1 MTVIYNAIIAKAM
14 SGGDID
20 TSKFAAS
27 IAYYKAT
34 TAIQLRNED
43 GEVISS
49 MDASDF
55 IVDGMI
61 ESVEVSDGN
70 LVLHFNTAAGK
81 EDITIPISDIFD
93 ASNYYTT
100 EEVDLEIDDAI
111 EALHLG
117 DAAQKDVD
125 SEITAQSDANVPTS
139 SAVKSYIVAQGFTTM
154 GEVQSYVEGQNFA
167 TVSQLPTVSNAT
179 IAFLTFGVP
188 ENPEHSYFRLNQSDS
203 QVIDLG
209 LGGASVKNVDT
220 EIGSSASSNLPT
232 SDAVKSYIRGQGFAR
247 KVELPNVYN
256 ARVTIKKNDADT
268 SNPFSFTLN
277 QSEEAELNLG
287 LGAAAFK
294 AVDSSISSASS
305 SNPPSSDAVKD
316 YVASLG
322 YVTPGQ
328 LPTVGNGVVTIQK
341 NSSDATPFSFSTN
354 QSANATL
361 DLDLGAAAFKAVDS
375 AISDAVASNDI
386 PTSDAV
392 KSYVNGKGY
401 ATTGQI
407 PTVNNASVT
416 IKKNA
421 ADTSSP
427 FSFTLNQSNNAELDL
442 GLGTA
447 AFKAVENSINAPSIN
462 VPTCYAVQDY
472 VSRQLPTVN
481 NSTISIKRHSLDA
494 NPMTFT
500 LNQSGN
506 SNLDIGLGDAAVK
519 AVDSTITDGTAQ
531 SDLPTSDAVKSYI
544 SGKAFAAA
552 SDVKNS
558 IITIERNA
566 SQSNPPT
573 FTLNQASNQT
583 INLGLGDAAVKDV
596 DTSIGSSAS
605 SNLPTSDAVKG
616 YSYSKAEIDSSYI
629 VSAVYNDTNNT
640 LTLVRGDGTT
650 LVVQF

>member
-1 MTVIYNAIIAKAM
+1 MTVIYNAQISKAM
-14 SGGDID
+14 SGGDVD
-20 TSKFAAS
+20 VSEFAAS
-27 IAYYKAT
+27 IFYYSAG
-34 TAIQLRNED
+34 TAIQLRNKF

-55 IVDGMI
+55 IVDGM
-61 ESVEVSDGN
+61 VEDVEIIDGN
-70 LVLHFNTAAGK
+70 LVISFNTDAGK
-81 EDITIPISDIFD
+81 SDISIPISDIFD

-100 EEVDLEIDDAI
+100 EEVDLEIDEAI

-154 GEVQSYVEGQNFA
+154 GAVQNYVEGQNFA
-167 TVSQLPTVSNAT
+167 TVSQLPTVNNGTVTIKKNAEDT
-179 IAFLTFGVP
+179 ERPFSF
-188 ENPEHSYFRLNQSDS
+188 SLNQSGNAEMN
-203 QVIDLG
+203 IG
-209 LGGASVKNVDT
+209 LGDAAEHDVDT
-220 EIGSSASSNLPT
+220 TIGSSASSNLPT
-232 SDAVKSYIRGQGFAR
+232 SDAVKSYVQGQGYATIGQ
-247 KVELPNVYN
+247 LPTVNN
-256 ARVTIKKNDADT
+256 ASVTIKKNAADT

-277 QSEEAELNLG
+277 QSNNAELDLG

-294 AVDSSISSASS
+294 AVDSAISSASS

-361 DLDLGAAAFKAVDS
+361 DLDLGAAAFKQVDTG
-375 AISDAVASNDI
+375 ISDAVASNDI

-392 KSYVNGKGY
+392 KSYVNGKGF

-407 PTVNNASVT
+407 PTVSNATVT

-421 ADTSSP
+421 SDTASP
-427 FSFTLNQSNNAELDL
+427 FAFGLNQLSDATLDL
-442 GLGTA
+442 GLGAA
-447 AFKAVENSINAPSIN
+447 AFKAVDSSISGSSSNL
-462 VPTCYAVQDY
+462 PTSDAVQNY
-472 VSRQLPTVN
+472 VSGQLPTVN

-494 NPMTFT
+494 NPMSFT
-500 LNQSGN
+500 LNQSSGA
-506 SNLDIGLGDAAVK
+506 NLDIGLGDAAVK
-519 AVDSTITDGTAQ
+519 AVDSTITDGTTQ

-544 SGKAFAAA
+544 ANKGFAAS

-558 IITIERNA
+558 IITIERNS

-573 FTLNQASNQT
+573 FTLNQSSNQT
-583 INLGLGDAAVKDV
+583 IDLGLGAAAEKDV

-605 SNLPTSDAVKG
+605 SNLPTTDAVKG
-616 YSYSKAEIDSSYI
+616 YAYSKAEIDSSYI
-629 VSAVYNDTNNT
+629 VSAVFDSTNNV

-650 LVVQF
+650 ITVQF

>member
-1 MTVIYNAIIAKAM
+1 MTVIYNAKIAKAM
-14 SGGDID
+14 IGGDID

-34 TAIQLRNED
+34 TAIQLKNED

-61 ESVEVSDGN
+61 ESVEVIDGN
-70 LVLHFNTAAGK
+70 LVIRFNTDAGK

-100 EEVDLEIDDAI
+100 NEVDLKINESI

-117 DAAQKDVD
+117 NAAQKGVD
-125 SEITAQSDANVPTS
+125 DEITAQSDANLPTS

-154 GEVQSYVEGQNFA
+154 GAVQNYVEGQNFA
-167 TVSQLPTVSNAT
+167 TVSQLPTVSNARISFINYGLPGDLSFT
-179 IAFLTFGVP
+179 
-188 ENPEHSYFRLNQSDS
+188 LNQPDS
-203 QVIDLG
+203 KLIDLG
-209 LGGASVKNVDT
+209 LGGAASKNVDT

-232 SDAVKSYIRGQGFAR
+232 SDAVKSYVRGQGFATR
-247 KVELPNVYN
+247 VELPNVYD

-277 QSEEAELNLG
+277 QSEGVELNLG

-294 AVDSSISSASS
+294 AVDSSISGSS
-305 SNPPSSDAVKD
+305 SNV
-316 YVASLG
+316 
-322 YVTPGQ
+322 
-328 LPTVGNGVVTIQK
+328 
-341 NSSDATPFSFSTN
+341 
-354 QSANATL
+354 
-361 DLDLGAAAFKAVDS
+361 
-375 AISDAVASNDI
+375 
-386 PTSDAV
+386 PTSSAV
-392 KSYVNGKGY
+392 QSYVS
-401 ATTGQI
+401 GQI
-407 PTVNNASVT
+407 
-416 IKKNA
+416 
-421 ADTSSP
+421 
-427 FSFTLNQSNNAELDL
+427 
-442 GLGTA
+442 
-447 AFKAVENSINAPSIN
+447 
-462 VPTCYAVQDY
+462 
-472 VSRQLPTVN
+472 PTVN
-481 NSTISIKRHSLDA
+481 NSTISIKRHSLDS

-519 AVDSTITDGTAQ
+519 AVDSAITDNTTQ

-544 SGKAFAAA
+544 ANKGFAVA

-558 IITIERNA
+558 IITIERNS

-583 INLGLGDAAVKDV
+583 IDLGLGDAAEKGV
-596 DTSIGSSAS
+596 DTSIGSSSS
-605 SNLPTSDAVKG
+605 SNLPTSDAVKA
-616 YSYSKAEIDSSYI
+616 YAYSKSEIDSNYI

>member
-1 MTVIYNAIIAKAM
+1 MGIMTVIYNAKIAKAM

-34 TAIQLRNED
+34 TSIQLRNED

-55 IVDGMI
+55 IVDGMV
-61 ESVEVSDGN
+61 ESVEIVDDN
-70 LVLHFNTAAGK
+70 LVIHFNTDAGK

-93 ASNYYTT
+93 PSKYSTT
-100 EEVDLEIDDAI
+100 EEVELEIDEAI

-125 SEITAQSDANVPTS
+125 GEITAQSDANVPTS

-154 GEVQSYVEGQNFA
+154 GVVQNYVEGQNFA
-167 TVSQLPTVSNAT
+167 TVSQLPTVSNAKIEIMRYAGDT
-179 IAFLTFGVP
+179 ESVTFT
-188 ENPEHSYFRLNQSDS
+188 LNQSYDNTLNLY
-203 QVIDLG
+203 LG
-209 LGGASVKNVDT
+209 EAAKRNVDT
-220 EIGSSASSNLPT
+220 AIVLTPSENLPT
-232 SDAVKSYIRGQGFAR
+232 SDAVKAYVRGQGYATIGQ
-247 KVELPNVYN
+247 LPTVNN

-277 QSEEAELNLG
+277 QSNWVELNLG

-294 AVDSSISSASS
+294 AVDSSISGSS
-305 SNPPSSDAVKD
+305 SNV
-316 YVASLG
+316 
-322 YVTPGQ
+322 
-328 LPTVGNGVVTIQK
+328 
-341 NSSDATPFSFSTN
+341 
-354 QSANATL
+354 
-361 DLDLGAAAFKAVDS
+361 
-375 AISDAVASNDI
+375 

-392 KSYVNGKGY
+392 QN
-401 ATTGQI
+401 
-407 PTVNNASVT
+407 
-416 IKKNA
+416 
-421 ADTSSP
+421 
-427 FSFTLNQSNNAELDL
+427 
-442 GLGTA
+442 
-447 AFKAVENSINAPSIN
+447 
-462 VPTCYAVQDY
+462 Y
-472 VSRQLPTVN
+472 VSGQLPTVN

-500 LNQSGN
+500 LNQSSGA
-506 SNLDIGLGDAAVK
+506 NLDIGLGDAAVK
-519 AVDSTITDGTAQ
+519 AVDGTITDGTTQ
-531 SDLPTSDAVKSYI
+531 MDLPTSDAVKSYI
-544 SGKAFAAA
+544 ANKGFAAA

-583 INLGLGDAAVKDV
+583 IDLGLGGAAVKDV
-596 DTSIGSSAS
+596 DTSIGSSSS

-629 VSAVYNDTNNT
+629 VSAVFDATNNT

>member
-55 IVDGMI
+55 IVDGML

-100 EEVDLEIDDAI
+100 EEVDLEIDEAI

-188 ENPEHSYFRLNQSDS
+188 ENPEHSYFRLNQADS

-232 SDAVKSYIRGQGFAR
+232 SDAVKA
-247 KVELPNVYN
+247 
-256 ARVTIKKNDADT
+256 
-268 SNPFSFTLN
+268 
-277 QSEEAELNLG
+277 
-287 LGAAAFK
+287 
-294 AVDSSISSASS
+294 
-305 SNPPSSDAVKD
+305 
-316 YVASLG
+316 
-322 YVTPGQ
+322 
-328 LPTVGNGVVTIQK
+328 
-341 NSSDATPFSFSTN
+341 
-354 QSANATL
+354 
-361 DLDLGAAAFKAVDS
+361 
-375 AISDAVASNDI
+375 
-386 PTSDAV
+386 
-392 KSYVNGKGY
+392 YVNGKGY

-447 AFKAVENSINAPSIN
+447 AFKAVENSIKAPSIN

-544 SGKAFAAA
+544 SDKAFAAA
-552 SDVKNS
+552 SDVRNS

-583 INLGLGDAAVKDV
+583 IDLGLGDAAVKDV
-596 DTSIGSSAS
+596 DTSIGSSSS
-605 SNLPTSDAVKG
+605 SNLPTTDAVKG
-616 YSYSKAEIDSSYI
+616 YAYSKAEIDSSYI

>member
-1 MTVIYNAIIAKAM
+1 MTVIYNAKIAKAM

-55 IVDGMI
+55 IVDGM
-61 ESVEVSDGN
+61 VEDVEIIDGN
-70 LVLHFNTAAGK
+70 LVISFNTDAGK
-81 EDITIPISDIFD
+81 SDISIPISDIFD

-100 EEVDLEIDDAI
+100 DEVDLEIDEAI

-125 SEITAQSDANVPTS
+125 GEITAQSDVNLPTS

-154 GEVQSYVEGQNFA
+154 GAVQSYVEGQNFA
-167 TVSQLPTVSNAT
+167 TVSQLPTVNNST
-179 IAFLTFGVP
+179 IEIMRYAGDSESISFT
-188 ENPEHSYFRLNQSDS
+188 LNQAHNDTLNLY
-203 QVIDLG
+203 LG
-209 LGGASVKNVDT
+209 NAAKHGVDT
-220 EIGSSASSNLPT
+220 VIFPTLSDNLPT
-232 SDAVKSYIRGQGFAR
+232 SDAVKSYVQGQGYATIGQ
-247 KVELPNVYN
+247 LPTVNN
-256 ARVTIKKNDADT
+256 ASVTIKKNAADT

-277 QSEEAELNLG
+277 QSANAELNLG

-305 SNPPSSDAVKD
+305 SNPASSDAVKD

-328 LPTVGNGVVTIQK
+328 LPTVGNGVITVQK

-361 DLDLGAAAFKAVDS
+361 DLDLGAAAFRQVDTG
-375 AISDAVASNDI
+375 ISDAVASNDL

-407 PTVNNASVT
+407 PTVSNNTIT

-421 ADTSSP
+421 SDTANP
-427 FSFTLNQSNNAELDL
+427 FAFGLNQLSDATLDL
-442 GLGTA
+442 GLGAA
-447 AFKAVENSINAPSIN
+447 AFKAVDSSISGSSSNL
-462 VPTCYAVQDY
+462 PTSDAVQSY
-472 VSRQLPTVN
+472 VSGQLPTVN
-481 NSTISIKRHSLDA
+481 NATINIKRNSLDA
-494 NPMTFT
+494 NPMSFT

-519 AVDSTITDGTAQ
+519 AVDGTITDGTTQ
-531 SDLPTSDAVKSYI
+531 MDLPTSDAVKSYI
-544 SGKAFAAA
+544 ANKGFAAA

-558 IITIERNA
+558 IITIERNS

-583 INLGLGDAAVKDV
+583 IDLGLGAAAEKDV
-596 DTSIGSSAS
+596 DTSIGSSSS
-605 SNLPTSDAVKG
+605 SNVPTSDAVKG

>member
-1 MTVIYNAIIAKAM
+1 MTVIYNAKIAKAM
-14 SGGDID
+14 IGGDID

-34 TAIQLRNED
+34 TAIQLKNED

-61 ESVEVSDGN
+61 ESVEVIDGN
-70 LVLHFNTAAGK
+70 LVIRFNTDAGK

-100 EEVDLEIDDAI
+100 NEVDLKINESI

-117 DAAQKDVD
+117 DAAQKGVD
-125 SEITAQSDANVPTS
+125 GEITALSDENVPTS

-154 GEVQSYVEGQNFA
+154 GAVQNYVEGQNFA
-167 TVSQLPTVSNAT
+167 TVSQLPTVSNARISFINYGLPGDLSFT
-179 IAFLTFGVP
+179 
-188 ENPEHSYFRLNQSDS
+188 LNQPDS
-203 QVIDLG
+203 KLIDLG
-209 LGGASVKNVDT
+209 LGGAASKNVDT

-232 SDAVKSYIRGQGFAR
+232 SDAVKSYVRGQGFATR
-247 KVELPNVYN
+247 VELPNVYD

-277 QSEEAELNLG
+277 QSDGVELNLG

-294 AVDSSISSASS
+294 AVDSSISGSS
-305 SNPPSSDAVKD
+305 SNV
-316 YVASLG
+316 
-322 YVTPGQ
+322 
-328 LPTVGNGVVTIQK
+328 
-341 NSSDATPFSFSTN
+341 
-354 QSANATL
+354 
-361 DLDLGAAAFKAVDS
+361 
-375 AISDAVASNDI
+375 
-386 PTSDAV
+386 PTSSAV
-392 KSYVNGKGY
+392 QSYVS
-401 ATTGQI
+401 GQI
-407 PTVNNASVT
+407 
-416 IKKNA
+416 
-421 ADTSSP
+421 
-427 FSFTLNQSNNAELDL
+427 
-442 GLGTA
+442 
-447 AFKAVENSINAPSIN
+447 
-462 VPTCYAVQDY
+462 
-472 VSRQLPTVN
+472 PTVN
-481 NSTISIKRHSLDA
+481 NSTISIKRHSLDS
-494 NPMTFT
+494 NPMSFT

-519 AVDSTITDGTAQ
+519 AVDSTITDNTTQ

-544 SGKAFAAA
+544 ANKGFAAA

-558 IITIERNA
+558 IITIERNS

-583 INLGLGDAAVKDV
+583 IDLGLGDAAEKGV
-596 DTSIGSSAS
+596 DTSIGSSS
-605 SNLPTSDAVKG
+605 STNLPTSDAVKA
-616 YSYSKAEIDSSYI
+616 YAYSKSEIDSNYI

>member
-1 MTVIYNAIIAKAM
+1 MTVIYNAKIANAM
-14 SGGDID
+14 IGGDID

-34 TAIQLRNED
+34 TAIQLKNED

-61 ESVEVSDGN
+61 ESVEVIDGN
-70 LVLHFNTAAGK
+70 LVVRFNTDAGK

-100 EEVDLEIDDAI
+100 KEVDLKINESI

-117 DAAQKDVD
+117 DASQKGVD
-125 SEITAQSDANVPTS
+125 AEITAMSDENVPTS
-139 SAVKSYIVAQGFTTM
+139 SAVKSYIIAQGFTTM
-154 GEVQSYVEGQNFA
+154 GAVQSYVEGQNFA
-167 TVSQLPTVSNAT
+167 TVSQLPRVNDAVITLSNYGRPGT
-179 IAFLTFGVP
+179 T
-188 ENPEHSYFRLNQSDS
+188 YFTLNQSDDKM
-203 QVIDLG
+203 IDLG
-209 LGGASVKNVDT
+209 LGGAASKNVDT

-232 SDAVKSYIRGQGFAR
+232 SDAVKAYIRGQGFATTGQI
-247 KVELPNVYN
+247 PTVYD

-277 QSEEAELNLG
+277 QSEGAELNLG

-294 AVDSSISSASS
+294 AVDSSISGSS
-305 SNPPSSDAVKD
+305 SNV
-316 YVASLG
+316 
-322 YVTPGQ
+322 
-328 LPTVGNGVVTIQK
+328 
-341 NSSDATPFSFSTN
+341 
-354 QSANATL
+354 
-361 DLDLGAAAFKAVDS
+361 
-375 AISDAVASNDI
+375 
-386 PTSDAV
+386 PTSSAV
-392 KSYVNGKGY
+392 QSYVS
-401 ATTGQI
+401 GQI
-407 PTVNNASVT
+407 
-416 IKKNA
+416 
-421 ADTSSP
+421 
-427 FSFTLNQSNNAELDL
+427 
-442 GLGTA
+442 
-447 AFKAVENSINAPSIN
+447 
-462 VPTCYAVQDY
+462 
-472 VSRQLPTVN
+472 PTVN

-494 NPMTFT
+494 NPMSFT

-519 AVDSTITDGTAQ
+519 AVDSTITDGTTQ

-544 SGKAFAAA
+544 ANKKFAAA

-558 IITIERNA
+558 IITIERNS

-583 INLGLGDAAVKDV
+583 INLGLGDAAEKGV

-616 YSYSKAEIDSSYI
+616 YAYSKAEVDDYI
-629 VSAVYNDTNNT
+629 ANVLYDESTKV
-640 LTLVRGDGTT
+640 LTFIRGDGTSFTVT
-650 LVVQF
+650 LN

>member
-1 MTVIYNAIIAKAM
+1 MTVIYNAKIAKAM

-34 TAIQLRNED
+34 TAIQLKNEQ

-55 IVDGMI
+55 IVDGM
-61 ESVEVSDGN
+61 VEDVEIIDGN
-70 LVLHFNTAAGK
+70 LVISFNTDSGK
-81 EDITIPISDIFD
+81 SDISIPISDIFD

-100 EEVDLEIDDAI
+100 DEVDLEIDEAI

-125 SEITAQSDANVPTS
+125 SEITAQSDANLPTS

-154 GEVQSYVEGQNFA
+154 GAVQSYVEGQNFA
-167 TVSQLPTVSNAT
+167 TVSQLPTVNNGTVTIKKNASDT
-179 IAFLTFGVP
+179 D
-188 ENPEHSYFRLNQSDS
+188 NPFSFSLNQSGNAEMN
-203 QVIDLG
+203 IG
-209 LGGASVKNVDT
+209 LGDAAEHGVDT
-220 EIGSSASSNLPT
+220 AIGSSASSNLPT
-232 SDAVKSYIRGQGFAR
+232 SDAVKSYVQGQGYATIGQ
-247 KVELPNVYN
+247 LPTVNN
-256 ARVTIKKNDADT
+256 ASVTIKKNAADT

-277 QSEEAELNLG
+277 QSNNAELDLG

-294 AVDSSISSASS
+294 AVDSAISSASS

-361 DLDLGAAAFKAVDS
+361 DLDLGAAAFKQVDTG
-375 AISDAVASNDI
+375 ISDAVASNDL

-392 KSYVNGKGY
+392 KSYVNGKGF

-407 PTVNNASVT
+407 PTVSNNTIT
-416 IKKNA
+416 IKKNS
-421 ADTSSP
+421 ADTANP
-427 FSFTLNQSNNAELDL
+427 FAFGLNQLSDATLDL
-442 GLGTA
+442 GLGAA
-447 AFKAVENSINAPSIN
+447 AFKAVDSAISGSSSN
-462 VPTCYAVQDY
+462 VPTSDAVQNY
-472 VSRQLPTVN
+472 VSGQLPTVN

-494 NPMTFT
+494 NPMSFT
-500 LNQSGN
+500 LNQSSGA
-506 SNLDIGLGDAAVK
+506 NLDIGLGDAAVK
-519 AVDSTITDGTAQ
+519 AVDGTITDGTTQ
-531 SDLPTSDAVKSYI
+531 MDLPTSDAVKSYI
-544 SGKAFAAA
+544 ANKGFAAA

-558 IITIERNA
+558 VITIERNS

-583 INLGLGDAAVKDV
+583 IDLGLGGAAVKDV

-605 SNLPTSDAVKG
+605 SNVPTSDAVKG
-616 YSYSKAEIDSSYI
+616 YSYSKAEIDSNYI
-629 VSAVYNDTNNT
+629 VSASFDSTTNV
-640 LTLVRGDGTT
+640 LTLVKGDGNTIT
-650 LVVQF
+650 VQF